1 MCIVKEDPAAVAAR
15 EESQREMAEKM
26 KWVWVAVGVGLVGA
40 AVWQF
45 LREAARAANHSGRE
59 RQPWE
64 VV

>member
-1 MCIVKEDPAAVAAR
+1 MAA
-15 EESQREMAEKM
+15 KM

-45 LREAARAANHSGRE
+45 LREAARAASRAGRP

-64 VV
+64 LV